1 MRLRLSRLACRA
13 LSLALARS
21 KSARA
26 AAALGDRVLLI
37 DASVEQRHLTV
48 LLECDRQP
56 GLGLCAAQEA
66 LDLRAFIVSL
76 QGAGV
81 DFLPSDERAAA
92 EIRRFGSAGLTRL
105 LREALARYTLVVI
118 DLGCPSREPVARTG
132 GMAEAAVVLVELDR
146 SAFET
151 IKAAVAAL
159 RSAQIRVA
167 GLALSGR
174 ALRAA

>member
-1 MRLRLSRLACRA
+1 MSPSTSRVPLRRLATAFSSSTRA
-13 LSLALARS
+13 SSSATSPSFSNATGSPGWGCAR
-21 KSARA
+21 R
-26 AAALGDRVLLI
+26 
-37 DASVEQRHLTV
+37 
-48 LLECDRQP
+48 
-56 GLGLCAAQEA
+56 QEA